1 MQEQRFSLNEVL
13 KRFQTETEGNGLIL
27 DADLTMRVHVSIYH
41 PYRLDASGQPN
52 SELGCDPDDIV
63 VEFHLPPE
71 DEAKRSPAF
80 AATLEYLNEPEKPII
95 INQFVE
101 TAGIDPDNKLWTAKE
116 ME

>member
-63 VEFHLPPE
+63 VEPTF
-71 DEAKRSPAF
+71 RSLGREKIELRIYRTKQTKNLLMKSLQPQYLGVPA
-80 AATLEYLNEPEKPII
+80 
-95 INQFVE
+95 
-101 TAGIDPDNKLWTAKE
+101 
-116 ME
+116 

>member
-52 SELGCDPDDIV
+52 TELGCDPHDIV

-71 DEAKRSPAF
+71 VVAKRSPAF
-80 AATLEYLNEPEKPII
+80 AATLAYLNEPRKLHI

-101 TAGIDPDNKLWTAKE
+101 TAAI
-116 ME
+116 